1 MRGMLPVP
9 LPACTLSVLCGTRKA
24 PCREACQLQSP
35 AGGGTGM
42 RVSEESPVCC
52 GFSQSSG
59 QRHQAQ
65 PTCGAVRK
73 QKAIGP
79 SLTPGKF
86 YGFKSTL

>member
-1 MRGMLPVP
+1 MHLVCALWDTESTLPSTLP
-9 LPACTLSVLCGTRKA
+9 IGLPAA
-24 PCREACQLQSP
+24 ESP